1 MTGPR
6 RRETVLGRIDA
17 LRQQARRLEGVVP
30 RRGSKD
36 EARKVLDSL
45 GEAEAWL
52 RGRPAPELVTHIA
65 RMVADASHRLI
76 VLGREVP

>member
-1 MTGPR
+1 MVPR
-6 RRETVLGRIDA
+6 RSRDTVLVRIEA
-17 LRQQARRLEGVVP
+17 LRQHARRLEGSV

-36 EARKVLDSL
+36 EARKVLDTL

-65 RMVADASHRLI
+65 KMVADASHRLI

>member
-1 MTGPR
+1 MIPR
-6 RRETVLGRIDA
+6 RSRDTVLVRIEA
-17 LRQQARRLEGVVP
+17 LRHQARRLEGAV

-36 EARKVLDSL
+36 EARKVLASL

-65 RMVADASHRLI
+65 KMVADASHRLI

>member
-1 MTGPR
+1 M
-6 RRETVLGRIDA
+6 
-17 LRQQARRLEGVVP
+17 P

-65 RMVADASHRLI
+65 KMVADASHRLI